1 MNGEL
6 VTDDIARE
14 TEQVFTDLPA
24 VLAAAGTDLGRAVK
38 TTLSLTDMG
47 LLGKVNEV
55 DARYFREPSQVR
67 STVQVAALPKGV
79 AVRIEVTDEV

>member
-14 TEQVFTDLPA
+14 TEQVFTDLAA

-47 LLGKVNEV
+47 LLGEANEV
-55 DARYFREPSQVR
+55 CARYFRLSPSSIIR
-67 STVQVAALPKGV
+67 RP
-79 AVRIEVTDEV
+79 